1 MALLFEASRGVFAV
15 VLARFEVRE
24 TLYMLRGSY
33 GSVLNERG
41 GQEAEISR
49 FCSCRTRTFGCF
61 LCLFR
66 PFAARTGR
74 DSREILFDVKPRWAE
89 FEGDPLRL
97 QPDGQSLREVL
108 WVGGSR

>member
-41 GQEAEISR
+41 AQGAEIS
-49 FCSCRTRTFGCF
+49 
-61 LCLFR
+61 LF
-66 PFAARTGR
+66 FAQN
-74 DSREILFDVKPRWAE
+74 SREILLDC
-89 FEGDPLRL
+89 
-97 QPDGQSLREVL
+97 
-108 WVGGSR
+108 SRTGRV